1 MTAIDT
7 IFDYLRA
14 GQKHYGESSVTQLEH
29 AIQCATLA
37 EREGAS
43 PALVAA
49 SLLHDLGHLINPE
62 DRAQTARREDCEHE
76 QIAAD
81 YLERW
86 FGDDVT
92 LPVRLHVAAKR
103 YLTAT
108 DPGYAA
114 TLSAGSAL
122 SLDLQGGPFSPEAAQ
137 GFAAQPGAID
147 AIRLRRWDERAKEAG
162 AKTPPLD
169 YFRAHLEASVKPA
182 AHRPFLGGA

>member
-1 MTAIDT
+1 MSTIDT

-49 SLLHDLGHLINPE
+49 SLLHDLGHLINPD

-76 QIAAD
+76 IIAAD
-81 YLERW
+81 YLAQW
-86 FGDDVT
+86 FDDEMV

-114 TLSAGSAL
+114 TLSAGSTL
-122 SLDLQGGPFSPEAAQ
+122 SLQLQGGPFSAEEARE
-137 GFAAQPGAID
+137 FAALPGARD

-162 AKTPPLD
+162 AATPPLEH
-169 YFRAHLEASVKPA
+169 FRPCVEASLKV
-182 AHRPFLGGA
+182 G

>member
-1 MTAIDT
+1 MTPIDT
-7 IFDYLRA
+7 ILDYLRA
-14 GQKHYGESSVTQLEH
+14 GQKHYGESAVTQLEH
-29 AIQCATLA
+29 AIQCAMLA

-49 SLLHDLGHLINPE
+49 SLLHDLGHLVNPE
-62 DRAQTARREDCEHE
+62 DRAQTARGEDCQHE
-76 QIAAD
+76 EIAAA

-86 FGDDVT
+86 FGDDVV

-114 TLSAGSAL
+114 TLSAGSVL
-122 SLDLQGGPFSPEAAQ
+122 SLELQGGPFAPVAARE
-137 GFAAQPGAID
+137 FAALPGAPE

-162 AKTPPLD
+162 LAIPTLD
-169 YFRAHLEASVKPA
+169 HFRPCLEQSL
-182 AHRPFLGGA
+182 R

>member
-1 MTAIDT
+1 MNPIDA

-29 AIQCATLA
+29 AIQCAMLA

-43 PALVAA
+43 PALIAA

-76 QIAAD
+76 VIAAD
-81 YLERW
+81 YLARW
-86 FGDDVT
+86 FGDDVV
-92 LPVRLHVAAKR
+92 LPIRLHVAAKR

-114 TLSAGSAL
+114 TLSAGSTL
-122 SLDLQGGPFSPEAAQ
+122 SLQLQGGLFSAGDARE
-137 GFAAQPGAID
+137 FAALPGAAD
-147 AIRLRRWDERAKEAG
+147 AIRLRRWDESAKEAG
-162 AKTPPLD
+162 LAIPPLD
-169 YFRAHLEASVKPA
+169 HFRTYVQASA
-182 AHRPFLGGA
+182 NATIRS